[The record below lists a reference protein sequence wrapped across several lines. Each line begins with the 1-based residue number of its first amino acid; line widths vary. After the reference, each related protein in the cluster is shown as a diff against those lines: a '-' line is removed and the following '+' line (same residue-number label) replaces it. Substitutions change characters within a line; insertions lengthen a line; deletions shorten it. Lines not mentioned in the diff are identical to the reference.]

1 MGNLQASPSNEQSTE
16 YARLIS
22 AVALGRDRDAF
33 AQLFNSLAPKVKSY
47 MMRKGVAPDL
57 AEDLAV
63 ETFVKL
69 WTRAATFD
77 PDQGSASAW
86 IYTIDRNTYVD
97 GYRRDRPAANFI
109 HLMGD
114 ALGPVTP
121 EDAYLSAEREQRL
134 RSALHQ
140 LPTTEAQLLRMS
152 YFHDSPHG
160 EIARVLGLP
169 LGTVKSR
176 LRRALKRLRAVLV
189 SATEPSANMTSD
201 LPCNNRTFRTSA

>member
-1 MGNLQASPSNEQSTE
+1 MANPGNLGNLQASRSHEHGTE
-16 YARLIS
+16 YASLVS
-22 AVALGRDRDAF
+22 AVAIRRDRDAF

-47 MMRKGVAPDL
+47 MMRKGAAPDL

-77 PDQGSASAW
+77 PNQGSASAW
-86 IYTIDRNTYVD
+86 IYTIARNTYVD
-97 GYRRDRPAANFI
+97 GYLRDRPANFI

-134 RSALHQ
+134 QSALHQ

-176 LRRALKRLRAVLV
+176 IRRALKRLRAVLV
-189 SATEPSANMTSD
+189 SATEPSWTQ
-201 LPCNNRTFRTSA
+201 P